1 MSSKDMQDVLGEL
14 YPKNETGGILFCPR
28 SSYLSKF

>member
-1 MSSKDMQDVLGEL
+1 MQDMLGEL
-14 YPKNETGGILFCPR
+14 YPQNETGGILFCPR